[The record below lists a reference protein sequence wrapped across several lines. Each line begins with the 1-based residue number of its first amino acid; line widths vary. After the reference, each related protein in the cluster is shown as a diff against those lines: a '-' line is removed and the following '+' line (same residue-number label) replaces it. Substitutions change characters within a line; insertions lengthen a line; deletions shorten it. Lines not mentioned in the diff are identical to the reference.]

1 MPLTFS
7 TALSGLRANSNALGS
22 VGNNIANAN
31 TTAYKSSSLN
41 FADVYHDAASAKI
54 NGAGL
59 VLQIGGGVNTVG
71 SSTDFSQG
79 TFEDSGSA
87 LHAGIQG
94 NGFFMVKG
102 SDGVQSYTRAGV
114 FSLSRDGYLEVPGGQ
129 RLQGYQAVDGEIP
142 VDAQLNDLRASLGE
156 FAAPIATDSATFRMN
171 LSAKDAVGTSF
182 HSSVQIFDSLGISHT
197 LDLTYAK
204 TGNGAYTVTA
214 TVDGNASQLDADG
227 GGGQASANMT
237 FDSDGQMTAPAT
249 LSVIA
254 DQTQLNGATLPEIM
268 VGLYNVNPDG
278 TQGASVITNFDAKS
292 AVASTEQNGYASGT
306 LAGLAFSPEG
316 SGEMIAV
323 YSNGQTRVVGQLA
336 LATFN
341 SQEGLRR
348 LGDNLFSETNTSGAP
363 SVGAPATGRR
373 GSVVGGVLEK
383 SNVDI
388 ATEFT
393 NLIVAQRG
401 FQANSRVITTINQ
414 TLQDVIQ
421 II

>member
-7 TALSGLRANSNALGS
+7 TALSGLRANSNALGT

-31 TTAYKSSSLN
+31 TTAYKSSTLN
-41 FADVYHDAASAKI
+41 FADVFHDAASAKI
-54 NGAGL
+54 NGAGV

-71 SSTDFSQG
+71 SSTNFSQG

-94 NGFFMVKG
+94 NGFFMVKD
-102 SDGVQSYTRAGV
+102 STGVQSFTRAGV
-114 FSLSRDGYLEVPGGQ
+114 FSLSRDGFLEVPGGQ
-129 RLQGYQAVDGEIP
+129 RLQGYQAVNGAIP
-142 VDAQLNDLRASLGE
+142 EDAQLVDLRASLGE
-156 FAAPIATDSATFRMN
+156 FAAPIATTSATFRMN
-171 LSAKDAVGTSF
+171 LSAKDAVNSSF
-182 HSSVQIFDSLGISHT
+182 HSAVQVFDSLGISHT
-197 LDLTYAK
+197 LDLTYTK

-214 TVDGNASQLDADG
+214 TLDGNAAQLDADG
-227 GGGQASANMT
+227 GGGQASINMT
-237 FDSDGQMTAPAT
+237 FDSNGQMTSPTT

-254 DQTQLNGATLPEIM
+254 DQSQLNGATMPDMAI
-268 VGLYNVNPDG
+268 GLYNTNPDG
-278 TQGASVITNFDAKS
+278 SQGSSVITNFDATS

-323 YSNGQTRVVGQLA
+323 YSNGQTRVVGQVA

-348 LGDNLFSETNTSGAP
+348 LGDNLYSETNTSGAP
-363 SVGAPATGRR
+363 SIGAPATGRR
-373 GSVVGGVLEK
+373 GGVVGGVLEK

-393 NLIVAQRG
+393 SLIVAQRG

>member
-1 MPLTFS
+1 MSLTFS
-7 TALSGLRANSNALGS
+7 TALLGLRANSNALS
-22 VGNNIANAN
+22 TVGNNIANAN
-31 TTAYKSSSLN
+31 TTAYKSSTLN
-41 FADVYHDAASAKI
+41 FADVYHDATSARF
-54 NGAGL
+54 NGAG
-59 VLQIGGGVNTVG
+59 VALQIGGGVITAATTTN
-71 SSTDFSQG
+71 FSQG

-87 LHAGIQG
+87 LHAGVQG
-94 NGFFMVKG
+94 NGFFVVKDTEG
-102 SDGVQSYTRAGV
+102 AQNYTRAGV

-129 RLQGYQAVDGEIP
+129 RVQGYTAVDGVIP
-142 VDAQLNDLRASLGE
+142 ADAQLSDLRVSLGE
-156 FAAPIATDSATFRMN
+156 FAAPIATDAATFRMN
-171 LSAKDAVGTSF
+171 LSAKDAVGSSF
-182 HSSVQIFDSLGISHT
+182 HSAVQVFDSLGVAHT
-197 LDLTYAK
+197 LDLTYTK

-214 TVDGNASQLDADG
+214 TVDGNAAQLNADG
-227 GGGQASANMT
+227 GGGQASANLT
-237 FDSDGQMTAPAT
+237 FDSDGQLTAPTT

-254 DQTQLNGATLPEIM
+254 DQTQLNGATLPDIAI
-268 VGLYNVNPDG
+268 GLYNVNPDG
-278 TQGASVITNFDAKS
+278 SQGASVITNYDAKS

-306 LAGLAFSPEG
+306 LAGLAFSTEG
-316 SGEMIAV
+316 NGELIAV

-341 SQEGLRR
+341 SQESLRR

-373 GSVVGGVLEK
+373 GGVVGGVLEK

>member
-7 TALSGLRANSNALGS
+7 TALSGLRANSNALGA

-31 TTAYKSSSLN
+31 TTSYKSSALN
-41 FADVYHDAASAKI
+41 FADVFHDATSAKI
-54 NGAGL
+54 NGAGT
-59 VLQIGGGVNTVG
+59 VFQIGGGVNTVG
-71 SSTDFSQG
+71 SSTNFSQG
-79 TFEDSGSA
+79 TFEDSGSP

-94 NGFFMVKG
+94 NGYFIVKG
-102 SDGVQSYTRAGV
+102 DDGQQAYTRAGV
-114 FSLSRDGYLEVPGGQ
+114 FSLSRDGFLEVPGGQ
-129 RLQGYQAVDGEIP
+129 RVQGYQAVDGVIP
-142 VDAQLNDLRASLGE
+142 VDAPLTDLRASLGE
-156 FAAPIATDSATFRMN
+156 FAAPIATSSATFRMN
-171 LSAKDAVGTSF
+171 LSAKDAVNSSF
-182 HSSVQIFDSLGISHT
+182 HSAVQIFDSLGVAHT
-197 LDLTYAK
+197 LDLTYTK
-204 TGNGAYTVTA
+204 TGNGAYTVNA
-214 TVDGNASQLDADG
+214 SIDGNAAQLSTDG
-227 GGGQASANMT
+227 GAAAATANIT
-237 FDSDGQMTAPAT
+237 FDSNGQLTAPDT
-249 LSVIA
+249 LAVVA
-254 DQTQLNGATLPEIM
+254 DQTQLNGATLPDVQ

-316 SGEMIAV
+316 TGEMIAV
-323 YSNGQTRVVGQLA
+323 YSNGQTRVVGQLG

-348 LGDNLFSETNTSGAP
+348 LGDNLYSETNTSGAP
-363 SVGAPATGRR
+363 SVGNPATGRR